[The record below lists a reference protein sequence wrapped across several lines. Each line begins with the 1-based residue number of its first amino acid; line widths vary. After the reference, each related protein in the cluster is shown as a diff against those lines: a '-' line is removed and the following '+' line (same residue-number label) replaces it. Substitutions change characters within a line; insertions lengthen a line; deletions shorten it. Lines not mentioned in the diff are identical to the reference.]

1 MLDVNQRTLHTYPS
15 LLPLRMVLIAAE
27 SEAPSHPPRID
38 ANEQRAMQL
47 IEKVKAGYKKPLPF
61 LNWND
66 IPSQRGYHES
76 VHEMVI
82 AHA

>member
-1 MLDVNQRTLHTYPS
+1 MLDEKKSALHTHPS
-15 LLPLRMVLIAAE
+15 LLPLRMALSMAVSGSPAR
-27 SEAPSHPPRID
+27 PPRID

-66 IPSQRGYHES
+66 IPSQHGYRES
-76 VHEMVI
+76 LHEMAVT
-82 AHA
+82 HA